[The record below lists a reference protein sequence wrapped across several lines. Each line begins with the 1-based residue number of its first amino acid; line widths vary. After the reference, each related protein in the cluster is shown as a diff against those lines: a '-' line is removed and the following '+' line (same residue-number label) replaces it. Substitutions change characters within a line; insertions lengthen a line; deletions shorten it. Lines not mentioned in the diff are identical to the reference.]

1 MYFYHDSVQFEMH
14 VLLAFRSVCL
24 LFLVEVSYYIAAF
37 CEILSADINV
47 NISAAA
53 TFGFGVVL
61 GYSLTFEEYRRDV
74 LCVEGFDDL
83 IECGVEE
90 IVHLLD
96 LDADHHKFDHDLLG
110 WPQFLGKGFD
120 SVSYNHLYG
129 LLCCYA
135 QYGFPVYAFLK
146 KGSVCCF
153 AP

>member
-37 CEILSADINV
+37 REVLSADINV
-47 NISAAA
+47 NISTAA
-53 TFGFGVVL
+53 TFGFDVVA
-61 GYSLTFEEYRRDV
+61 GYALTFEEYRRDV

-83 IECGVEE
+83 IECGIEE